1 MFILQAAQGI
11 CCNGSPIRDCNQAFE
26 RIQHGDDL
34 KNFSEF
40 AQGFAIARAQ
50 ICHACLPRLPDTN
63 LTLNRT
69 VKRSLPT
76 ANAFQKGHWKP
87 MPCLIV

>member
-1 MFILQAAQGI
+1 MFILQAARRI
-11 CCNGSPIRDCNQAFE
+11 CRNGSPIRDCNQAFE
-26 RIQHGDDL
+26 RIQHEDDL

-50 ICHACLPRLPDTN
+50 IYRACLPRLPDTN

-69 VKRSLPT
+69 VKAVAVGGQCL
-76 ANAFQKGHWKP
+76 FQQAIGNQ
-87 MPCLIV
+87 CLA